1 MRLSILLL
9 IATITLAG
17 CGSSGAKPAPT
28 SVPLASYTD
37 PKFGFSFRYPSNWT
51 VPKGGGKVINVAGV
65 STYEL
70 DLNVPQQ
77 EAQISV
83 TVDGDVTPFPTFADG
98 KTAPD
103 PNAPS
108 HTFQYFHGNVA
119 GWPAMI
125 IRRFTGKQITEV
137 DTVTNTRT
145 RSYDV
150 RALTATPPFP
160 AFVTHG
166 YSQIVKSFKVPFS

>member
-1 MRLSILLL
+1 MRLSILLPIITL
-9 IATITLAG
+9 TLAG
-17 CGSSGAKPAPT
+17 CGSSTAKPAPT
-28 SVPLASYTD
+28 SNPLASYTD
-37 PKFGFSFRYPSNWT
+37 RANGFSFRYPSNWT
-51 VPKGGGKVINVAGV
+51 VPKSGGKVINVAGV

-70 DLNVPQQ
+70 DLTLPQDA
-77 EAQISV
+77 AQVSV
-83 TVDGDVTPFPTFADG
+83 TVDGDVVPFPAFADG

-108 HTFQYFHGNVA
+108 HTFQYFHGHVA

-160 AFVTHG
+160 SLVTHG
-166 YSQIVKSFKVPFS
+166 YSQIMQSFKVPFS